1 VGADPQARR
10 PNNHRDTSCGAVS
23 RRHTPRHARTP
34 RCHRTPR
41 ISTLTCSALPSARA
55 AMPEPA
61 AVAAAAV
68 AAAVA
73 AAAAAAGP
81 SSSDATTG
89 CASRDAWGGPT
100 MLARCATGRGRCVSI
115 FLDKNSRYIGESQS
129 KRPPKCRGRRHAR
142 TRLRSQPQPAARLLR
157 RHPVRRHRLRRR
169 RIPHALPPRRRPRP
183 RAHGPVRIYQHA
195 CHLCRSPEGALG
207 VCGVARETNITR
219 HPRWLCGVA

>member
-1 VGADPQARR
+1 MLEPSPLLTVGLSVCLRTENRSGRR
-10 PNNHRDTSCGAVS
+10 FSIRKSVFCACQRGPLHLS
-23 RRHTPRHARTP
+23 
-34 RCHRTPR
+34 
-41 ISTLTCSALPSARA
+41 LT
-55 AMPEPA
+55 
-61 AVAAAAV
+61 
-68 AAAVA
+68 
-73 AAAAAAGP
+73 
-81 SSSDATTG
+81 
-89 CASRDAWGGPT
+89 ASLLSLRV
-100 MLARCATGRGRCVSI
+100 GRGGKFTNCESAGSVTDTCCVPLPHDPAMTSI
-115 FLDKNSRYIGESQS
+115 FLDKNRRYIGESQS